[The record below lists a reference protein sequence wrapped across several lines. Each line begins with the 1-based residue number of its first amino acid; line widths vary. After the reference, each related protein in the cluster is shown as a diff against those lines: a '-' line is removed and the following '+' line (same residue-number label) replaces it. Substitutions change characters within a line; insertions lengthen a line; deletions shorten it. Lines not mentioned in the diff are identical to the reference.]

1 MQVKE
6 EGIKHGEVLLG
17 ALTASLVFQRTS
29 EVYRAGVIFLFP
41 ALLEAEKEP
50 GIRSEMV
57 FKSFIFKGIYS
68 GCSRIWGDILHANKI
83 LC

>member
-1 MQVKE
+1 MERCCWVLSLPLLFFKELQKYTEQVSSFFF
-6 EGIKHGEVLLG
+6 LLCWR
-17 ALTASLVFQRTS
+17 QQ
-29 EVYRAGVIFLFP
+29 
-41 ALLEAEKEP
+41 KEP